1 MDSTKGQ
8 RLRKKGETNPH
19 LRNALCLLTLRYSS
33 LRDRKN
39 AILKLFDII
48 GLRPQAGAAVKGKKS
63 TVPIRAPKDAP
74 PRVVKKA
81 TEIVGDGEEIEVE
94 DAEELSKN
102 DIDTI
107 YSK

>member
-1 MDSTKGQ
+1 MAPYFRDAV
-8 RLRKKGETNPH
+8 R
-19 LRNALCLLTLRYSS
+19 LLTLNISS

-48 GLRPQAGAAVKGKKS
+48 GLKPQAGAAVKGKALS
-63 TVPIRAPKDAP
+63 IPPREWKDAP
-74 PRVVKKA
+74 PCTVKKT